1 MSATADSIVKLFQD
15 HLNIAVEDPE
25 MDLVGSGL
33 MDSLMLIE
41 LLTFLEQEYQITIDF
56 ADLEIDNFRSVGSI
70 TQFVDARA
78 AR

>member
-1 MSATADSIVKLFQD
+1 MSATSDSIVKLFRV
-15 HLNIAVEDPE
+15 HLNIDVEDPE

-41 LLTFLEQEYQITIDF
+41 LLTFLEKEYQITIDF

-70 TQFVDARA
+70 TRFVEARA